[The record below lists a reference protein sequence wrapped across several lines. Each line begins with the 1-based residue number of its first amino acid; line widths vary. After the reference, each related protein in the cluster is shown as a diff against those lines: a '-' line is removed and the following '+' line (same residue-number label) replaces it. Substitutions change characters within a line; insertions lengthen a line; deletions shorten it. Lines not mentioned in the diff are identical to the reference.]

1 MSDAPYDV
9 VVIGSGPGG
18 YVAAIRAAQLGLKT
32 ACIERESLGG
42 ICLNWGCIPTKAL
55 LRTAE
60 VLETFHHAK
69 DFGITVGEVKPDFG
83 AIIARSRGIADKVSK
98 GVAFL
103 FKKNKIDSIA
113 GTGKLLPRA
122 KPAAGNWRAAAAGP
136 APHQISV
143 TGSDGA
149 NRTVLARHVIIA
161 TGARARSL
169 PGIVL
174 DDKRV
179 IEYRR
184 AMTLPA
190 QPRSMVVLGAGAI
203 GVEFASFYRA
213 LGTEVTIVEFLP
225 RIVPNEDP
233 EISKELARAFD
244 KRGIKLMVDCK
255 LTSAKPGADKVVM
268 TVEPKAAP
276 GAPSR
281 DAAESAITL
290 EAEIL
295 LVAVGVAAN
304 TENLGL
310 EAHGIQLDKGYI
322 KVDGENRCGDNL
334 WAIGD
339 VIGRGLAHVASSE
352 GVFVA
357 EKIAGVHA
365 EPVRYDAIPACT
377 YCSPEIASV
386 GLTEEKAKAQSV
398 PVKVGKFPFSA
409 LAKARAAGDTTG
421 FVKVLW
427 HAETGALVGAHLIG
441 PAVTDLIAELT
452 LAKTTEVNADSLVY
466 TIHAHPTFAETIKGA
481 TEAAYGNAID
491 L

>member
-1 MSDAPYDV
+1 MTDATTDATTAASPVYDI

-18 YVAAIRAAQLGLKT
+18 YVAAIRAAQLGLSV

-60 VLETFHHAK
+60 VLETFHRAAE
-69 DFGITVGEVKPDFG
+69 FGIKVGPVEADFP

-103 FKKNKIDSIA
+103 FKKNKITSIA
-113 GTGKLLPRA
+113 GTAKLATRA
-122 KPAAGNWRAAAAGP
+122 GPWKPHRIEVAAA
-136 APHQISV
+136 
-143 TGSDGA
+143 TGTS
-149 NRTVLARHVIIA
+149 TVLAKHVILA
-161 TGARARSL
+161 TGARAKSL
-169 PGIVL
+169 PNVTL
-174 DDKRV
+174 DGERI
-179 IEYRR
+179 IEYRK

-190 QPRSMVVLGAGAI
+190 QPKRLVVLGAGAI

-225 RIVPNEDP
+225 RLVPNEDP
-233 EISKELARAFD
+233 EISKELGRAFG
-244 KRGIKLMVDCK
+244 KRGITSLVGHK
-255 LTSAKPGADKVVM
+255 LTSAVSNGTTVTIVAEPTQGGAAV
-268 TVEPKAAP
+268 
-276 GAPSR
+276 
-281 DAAESAITL
+281 TL
-290 EAEIL
+290 EADIL
-295 LVAVGVAAN
+295 LVAVGTAPN

-310 EAHGIQLDKGYI
+310 EAHQVKLDRGWIQ
-322 KVDGENRCGDNL
+322 VDAENKCGDNL

-339 VIGRGLAHVASSE
+339 VIGRGLAHVASAE

-386 GLTEEKAKAQSV
+386 GLTEEKAAAQQI
-398 PVKVGKFPFSA
+398 PVKVGRFPFSA

-452 LAKTTEVNADSLVY
+452 LAKTTEVNAESLSY

-481 TEAAYGNAID
+481 TEAALGHAID